1 LHAIEGGIIS
11 VFEVMANE
19 SVEDHALERVPWM
32 ASGQPRLD
40 DVAGNVRESV
50 LPALEAKSQIEVVDA
65 E

>member
-1 LHAIEGGIIS
+1 
-11 VFEVMANE
+11 MANE

-50 LPALEAKSQIEVVDA
+50 LPALEAKGQIEVVDA